1 LGLPPPRGEEVAQQG
16 PRPAL
21 LDAAI
26 DVRLMVAGRLL
37 EPAGPVL
44 DGAALGVVG
53 AVIDPADAGEADGG
67 GAHGAGFQGNI
78 EIAIRQ
84 TRFAQFRR
92 GSADGEDFGMGG
104 RVGILL
110 GTIAGGGQDQAGAA
124 VDHHRAHRHFAAL
137 GRSLGLG
144 KGAGHGGE
152 ICGRVVHRR
161 TIDPAK
167 RPAYPETIMTE
178 SDIDDPTQG
187 DPSKGERIAKRM
199 ARAGLCS
206 RRDAERWIADR
217 RVSVNGKV
225 LDSPAVVVKPGDTIV
240 VDGKPLPE
248 AEPARLWRYYKPS
261 GLVTTARDEQGRAT
275 IFERLPP
282 SMPRV
287 VSVGRLDLTSEG
299 LLLLTNDGGLARHLE
314 LPATGWVRRYRV
326 RAFGR
331 IDQAALDRLKKG
343 ITVEG
348 VAYGSIEAEIER
360 QQGANVW
367 LTMALTEGRNREIRR
382 VLEALSMTVNRLI
395 RVSYGPFQLGKMMEG
410 TVDEVPRRVLKE
422 QLGEYLK
429 GETEAAKAKRQDRNR
444 EADANRRWQ
453 P

>member
-1 LGLPPPRGEEVAQQG
+1 
-16 PRPAL
+16 
-21 LDAAI
+21 
-26 DVRLMVAGRLL
+26 
-37 EPAGPVL
+37 
-44 DGAALGVVG
+44 
-53 AVIDPADAGEADGG
+53 
-67 GAHGAGFQGNI
+67 
-78 EIAIRQ
+78 
-84 TRFAQFRR
+84 
-92 GSADGEDFGMGG
+92 
-104 RVGILL
+104 
-110 GTIAGGGQDQAGAA
+110 
-124 VDHHRAHRHFAAL
+124 
-137 GRSLGLG
+137 
-144 KGAGHGGE
+144 
-152 ICGRVVHRR
+152 
-161 TIDPAK
+161 
-167 RPAYPETIMTE
+167 MTE
-178 SDIDDPTQG
+178 SETDDPT
-187 DPSKGERIAKRM
+187 KGERIAKRM

-206 RRDAERWIADR
+206 RRDAERWIAER

-331 IDQAALDRLKKG
+331 IDQTALDRLKKG

-348 VAYGSIEAEIER
+348 VAYGAIEAAIER
-360 QQGANVW
+360 QQGANAW

-382 VLEALSMTVNRLI
+382 VLEALGLTVNRLI
-395 RVSYGPFQLGKMMEG
+395 RVSYGPFQLGKMFEG

-422 QLGEYLK
+422 QLGDYLE
-429 GETEAAKAKRQDRNR
+429 GETKAAKAKRQDRNR
-444 EADANRRWQ
+444 GEADATRRWQ

>member
-1 LGLPPPRGEEVAQQG
+1 
-16 PRPAL
+16 
-21 LDAAI
+21 
-26 DVRLMVAGRLL
+26 
-37 EPAGPVL
+37 
-44 DGAALGVVG
+44 
-53 AVIDPADAGEADGG
+53 
-67 GAHGAGFQGNI
+67 
-78 EIAIRQ
+78 
-84 TRFAQFRR
+84 
-92 GSADGEDFGMGG
+92 
-104 RVGILL
+104 
-110 GTIAGGGQDQAGAA
+110 
-124 VDHHRAHRHFAAL
+124 
-137 GRSLGLG
+137 
-144 KGAGHGGE
+144 
-152 ICGRVVHRR
+152 
-161 TIDPAK
+161 
-167 RPAYPETIMTE
+167 MTE
-178 SDIDDPTQG
+178 SETDDLT
-187 DPSKGERIAKRM
+187 KGERIAKRM

-206 RRDAERWIADR
+206 RRDAERWIGER

-225 LDSPAVVVKPGDTIV
+225 LDSPAIVVKPGDAIV
-240 VDGKPLPE
+240 VDGKPLPD

-331 IDQAALDRLKKG
+331 VDQTALDRLKTG

-348 VAYGSIEAEIER
+348 VAYGPIEAAIER
-360 QQGANVW
+360 QQGSNAW

-382 VLEALSMTVNRLI
+382 VLEALGLTVNRLI
-395 RVSYGPFQLGKMMEG
+395 RVSYGPFQLGKMFEG

-422 QLGEYLK
+422 QLGDYLE
-429 GETEAAKAKRQDRNR
+429 GETKAAKAKRQDRNR